1 MPHPTH
7 TGPRITYITCLRA
20 AGFLEARQLA
30 HEAIC
35 LDLEPPDAA
44 EIEAEI
50 EAAEG
55 EGEGQGEG

>member
-1 MPHPTH
+1 M
-7 TGPRITYITCLRA
+7 
-20 AGFLEARQLA
+20 A

-55 EGEGQGEG
+55 EAEGEVAEAGAMEARAELLARCGAGAAHEP